1 METLNTFA
9 EDLRQE
15 VLNRAESQEDGGFLA
30 DTFTEI
36 LLEYYQEA
44 GDFEDAVVCSH
55 QSTGPRNAILQM
67 SGYGLSDNGESLDLF
82 ITAHS
87 GDVPPGTMGATEVKK
102 YFDRL
107 GRVYMEAVNGGF
119 QNLEESGPAF
129 DALQSIW
136 QARTV
141 DKTLLS
147 VRLVLLT
154 DSIVTAPPPKD
165 QDKDSIRINYD
176 IRDIERLHRLKS
188 SGMMREQIEID
199 FEEVLGT
206 PIPCLVQPS
215 SNPEYAAYLAI
226 FPGRALVELY
236 GKYGARLLE
245 RNVRSFLQVRGKIN
259 KGIRDTIVKE
269 PHMFLAFNNGL
280 SVTAEQVNT
289 VALAGGGI
297 GIKSIRDLQIVNGGQ
312 TTASIFHAAKRDKNA
327 DIDRI
332 SVQVKLTVLS
342 DPGKMDEVI
351 PLISRYANSQNAIQA
366 ADLVAN
372 DAYHRRI
379 EELSRTIWAPAKD
392 GTIRQTRWFYERA
405 RGQYADELAR
415 ERTPAKIKAFQ
426 AAHPK
431 TQVFTKTDLALFLFT
446 WERKPHL
453 VSRGGQKCLTI
464 FMQALEAHRKEEGEL
479 DELYFQRLVAKT
491 ILLRGTR
498 GLLDAQKTEFPA
510 YRPQLATYAVARLIA
525 ETDSRLDLGRLWREQ
540 AIPPDMQQALLD
552 LAKSIQVFTSDEV
565 KGGNI
570 GEFYKKESSW
580 LHFLTLPVYTSGG
593 FDRFKASATASIPK
607 GTNASKVHA
616 IQEKIRIVTETPVAT
631 WFAIVEWGRSTGKLS
646 GLECTIATETAG
658 KLGAGQAINGRQA
671 ELAGKVLEKAHTAG
685 FNIGS

>member
-1 METLNTFA
+1 MDPLQVFA

-30 DTFTEI
+30 DTFTEV

-44 GDFEDAVVCSH
+44 GDFEDAVACSH

-82 ITAHS
+82 ITAYS
-87 GDVPPGTMGATEVKK
+87 GDVPPGTLGATEVKK

-107 GRVYMEAVNGGF
+107 ARIYNEASSGGF

-136 QARTV
+136 QARKV
-141 DKTLLS
+141 AKTLLT

-154 DSIVTAPPPKD
+154 DCIVTTPPPKD
-165 QDKDSIRINYD
+165 QDKDAIRINFD
-176 IRDIERLHRLKS
+176 IRDIERLRRLKS

-199 FEEVLGT
+199 FEEVLGA
-206 PIPCLVQPS
+206 PIPCLVQPA
-215 SNPEYAAYLAI
+215 SNSEYAAYLAI

-259 KGIRDTIVKE
+259 RGIRDTIVHE

-289 VALAGGGI
+289 VALPGGGI

-312 TTASIFHAAKRDKNA
+312 TTASIFHASKRDKNA

-332 SVQVKLTVLS
+332 SVQVKLTILS
-342 DPGKMDEVI
+342 DPGRMDEVI
-351 PLISRYANSQNAIQA
+351 PLISRYANSQNSIQA

-372 DAYHRRI
+372 DAYHRRV

-431 TQVFTKTDLALFLFT
+431 AQVFTKTDLAQFLLT
-446 WERKPHL
+446 WERQPHL
-453 VSRGGQKCLTI
+453 VSRGSQKCLVA
-464 FMQALEAHRKEEGEL
+464 FMQALESHRKQEGEL
-479 DELYFQRLVAKT
+479 DPGYFERLVAKA
-491 ILLRGTR
+491 ILFRGTR
-498 GLLDAQKTEFPA
+498 ALLESRKLEFPA
-510 YRPQLATYAVARLIA
+510 YRANIVTYAVARLFA
-525 ETDSRLDLGRLWREQ
+525 ETDGRLDLGRIWREQ
-540 AIPPDMQQALLD
+540 TIPSEMQQALLD
-552 LAKSIQVFTSDEV
+552 LARSVQVFITTENL
-565 KGGNI
+565 GGNVT
-570 GEFYKKESSW
+570 EFCKKENSW
-580 LHFLTLPVYTSGG
+580 QHFLKTDVFTDGG
-593 FDRFKASATASIPK
+593 FERFKVSVAASIPK
-607 GTNASKVHA
+607 NATSAKAHEL
-616 IQEKIRIVTETPVAT
+616 QEKIRIVTETPVET
-631 WFAIVEWGRSTGKLS
+631 WFAIVEWGRSTGSLNA
-646 GLECTIATETAG
+646 LQCLIATETAG
-658 KLGAGQAINGRQA
+658 RIGSGQAFTAKQA
-671 ELAGKVLEKAHTAG
+671 NESMKILEIAKLAGKV
-685 FNIGS
+685 